1 MRLSSAGREQSWT
14 WTKGA
19 TGKSRVS
26 GEELLGRD
34 PRGCRGRL
42 TICGHLRVI
51 AASRKKTDK
60 RDAYWLARAV
70 QTGMT
75 PHPV

>member
-1 MRLSSAGREQSWT
+1 MCCRRLDVR
-14 WTKGA
+14 
-19 TGKSRVS
+19 
-26 GEELLGRD
+26 LLTFN
-34 PRGCRGRL
+34 PY
-42 TICGHLRVI
+42 HLRVI